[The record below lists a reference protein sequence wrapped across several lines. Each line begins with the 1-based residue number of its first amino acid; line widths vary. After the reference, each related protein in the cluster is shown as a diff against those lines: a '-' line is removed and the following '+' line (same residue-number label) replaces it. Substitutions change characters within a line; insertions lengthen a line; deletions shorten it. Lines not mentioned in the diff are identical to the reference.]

1 MQLIEL
7 GDTRVVTVAPSD
19 SIDRAI
25 SLLEENDFR
34 HLPVVDRGQILGM
47 VSDRDLLSAVGMQHD
62 EERLSSSPGSGRV
75 GATRIDQIMST
86 PARTAAAEDSL
97 QHGAQ
102 LMLDAGIRAI
112 PLVYRDRLAGIVTET
127 DFLKCYLNDRP
138 ICKMQGWRLQLVRD
152 HMTPNVKT
160 LKPTDGFLHA
170 ARMMHSHRFRHIP
183 IVDGGMLIGI
193 VSDRDMRRFLGTM
206 EIDSAEEA
214 GMPARARGHVTM
226 RDVMTTDVTNTTV
239 DATLAEVAEVLVKR
253 KFGSLPVVDDGELK
267 GIITEADLL
276 RHVVNAC
283 REGEVK

>member
-7 GDTRVVTVAPSD
+7 GDTRVVTVAPTD
-19 SIDRAI
+19 SIDKAI

-34 HLPVVDRGQILGM
+34 HLPVVERGQILGM
-47 VSDRDLLSAVGMQHD
+47 ISDRDLLSAVGMQHD
-62 EERLSSSPGSGRV
+62 AERISTQPGRSHV

-112 PLVYRDRLAGIVTET
+112 PLVYRERLAGIVTET
-127 DFLKCYLNDRP
+127 DFLKCYINDRP
-138 ICKMQGWRLQLVRD
+138 ICKVQGWRLQRVRD
-152 HMTPNVKT
+152 HMTRGVKT

-170 ARMMHSHRFRHIP
+170 ARLMQTNRFRHIP
-183 IVDGGMLIGI
+183 IIDGGVLVGI
-193 VSDRDMRRFLGTM
+193 VSDRDMRRFLGTTGM
-206 EIDSAEEA
+206 DESDER
-214 GMPARARGHVTM
+214 GMPMRARGHVTM
-226 RDVMTTDVTNTTV
+226 QDVMSTDVMSTTD
-239 DATLAEVAEVLVKR
+239 DATLAEVADVLVKR
-253 KFGSLPVVDDGELK
+253 KFGSLPVVNGTQLM

-283 REGEVK
+283 RDSEVK

>member
-7 GDTRVVTVAPSD
+7 GDTRVVTVAPKD

-62 EERLSSSPGSGRV
+62 EDRLGSSPGAARV
-75 GATRIDQIMST
+75 GATRIEQIMST

-138 ICKMQGWRLQLVRD
+138 ISRMQGWRLHLVRD
-152 HMTPNVKT
+152 HMTKNVKT

-170 ARMMHSHRFRHIP
+170 ARMMQTHRFRHIP
-183 IVDGGMLIGI
+183 IVDSGMIVGI
-193 VSDRDMRRFLGTM
+193 VSDRDMRRFLGTV
-206 EIDSAEEA
+206 EIDGSEDAR
-214 GMPARARGHVTM
+214 MPARARGHVTM
-226 RDVMTTDVTNTTV
+226 QDVMTTDVTNTTI
-239 DATLAEVAEVLVKR
+239 DASLAEVAEILVNR
-253 KFGSLPVVDDGELK
+253 KFGSLPVVDDGELM